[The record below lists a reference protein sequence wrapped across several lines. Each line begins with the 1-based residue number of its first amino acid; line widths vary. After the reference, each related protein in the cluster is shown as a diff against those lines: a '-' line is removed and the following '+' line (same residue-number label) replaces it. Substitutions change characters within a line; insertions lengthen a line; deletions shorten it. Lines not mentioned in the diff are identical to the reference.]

1 MSALGQGTRGE
12 FGRAHLFGGY
22 WSTRH
27 TRGEIYRDIL
37 LTAIQL
43 GLSCKYVI
51 KWWRKLHVLSEP
63 NDMISL
69 LFHDQQGVSADSS
82 LAGSTSA

>member
-51 KWWRKLHVLSEP
+51 K
-63 NDMISL
+63 
-69 LFHDQQGVSADSS
+69 
-82 LAGSTSA
+82 